1 MGYIISLNWN
11 CDSWNLWITTGIDTV
26 ISLIQGLNRLCIA
39 KWHTFFPIAMV
50 FVRDGAV
57 YISSGKQV
65 QIITNSNF
73 TTLTLRNE
81 NTIVFLKWQKLY
93 LESIKTRSFGL
104 SVVAQQQQPLPVGK
118 SFLHF
123 STMFITRFLSF
134 CPSLSHRASQD
145 WACTHIH
152 SVKSHSNPQEHQLD
166 M

>member
-1 MGYIISLNWN
+1 MGYIISLNWK
-11 CDSWNLWITTGIDTV
+11 CDSWNLWITTGVDTV
-26 ISLIQGLNRLCIA
+26 ISLIQDLNCLCIA

-73 TTLTLRNE
+73 TTLILRNE

-104 SVVAQQQQPLPVGK
+104 SFVAQQQQPLPVGK
-118 SFLHF
+118 SFLHHF
-123 STMFITRFLSF
+123 STMFTTRLLSF
-134 CPSLSHRASQD
+134 CPSPSHRASQD
-145 WACTHIH
+145 WARTHTYIQWR
-152 SVKSHSNPQEHQLD
+152 VTVILKNIN
-166 M
+166 